1 MSEVN
6 YELNECILYQHRS
19 IYVDEA
25 QHAAHSRGRHTC
37 AEHGCMSDQTMLLWF
52 LASLPQHDAIV
63 FREKASNGIIAL
75 RSTGLGR
82 HIEEHQMFADGKGV
96 HLIRRNHLPRRI
108 KRRSLGTKSFNGIG
122 ESCSR
127 PQKIGSKNGFDSA
140 TRTITARRVV
150 KADFPF
156 KAPAL
161 RARSPKY

>member
-6 YELNECILYQHRS
+6 YEWNECILYQHRS
-19 IYVDEA
+19 IYVDKA
-25 QHAAHSRGRHTC
+25 QHAAHSEGRHTFV
-37 AEHGCMSDQTMLLWF
+37 EHGCISDQTILVRF
-52 LASLPQHDAIV
+52 LASLSQCDAV
-63 FREKASNGIIAL
+63 AFREKASNAITVL
-75 RSTGLGR
+75 RSTRLGH

-96 HLIRRNHLPRRI
+96 HFIRRNRLPRRI
-108 KRRSLGTKSFNGIG
+108 KRRSLGTKSFNGTG

-140 TRTITARRVV
+140 TRMITARRVV